1 MGTLGGI
8 MKAVAVHLESK
19 QVGLVD
25 LEIPK
30 LTNPDDVKIRMLEVG
45 VCGTDKEI
53 CRFEYGI
60 APAGSEYLVL
70 GHESLGQVEQV
81 GPEVQGVAE
90 GDLVVTMVRRPC
102 SDASC
107 VACATSHQ
115 DFCYTGKFQERGI
128 NAIHGFMT
136 GFVVD
141 RDRYI
146 CKVPAHL
153 RDIAVL
159 TEPLTIAEKG
169 LAELDLIQKR
179 LPWGTPGQL
188 AGYRHNALVLGA
200 GPVGIL
206 GAMALVVRGYQTY
219 VYSLETPDDP
229 KAQLCASFGAQY
241 LSAKE
246 YTMDQAA
253 VKIGNVDVMYEATG
267 YSPLTFD
274 AMRVLGI
281 NGVCVLTGIPGHK
294 PPIPIDTDLLLRNM
308 VLKNQVVVGT
318 VNAPRL
324 SFENAIADLE
334 AFDQKFPAAIRN
346 VISRRYAI
354 DEHADLLLGKAPGIK
369 NVISMEKAI

>member
-1 MGTLGGI
+1 

-25 LEIPK
+25 REIPT
-30 LTNPDDVKIRMLEVG
+30 LANRDDVKIRMLEVG

-60 APAGSEYLVL
+60 PPAGSEYLVL
-70 GHESLGQVEQV
+70 GHESLGVVEQI
-81 GPEVQGVAE
+81 GPEAQGLAE

-102 SDASC
+102 QEASC
-107 VACATSHQ
+107 VACAAAHQ
-115 DFCYTGKFQERGI
+115 DFCYSGKFQERGI
-128 NAIHGFMT
+128 NSIHGFMT

-146 CKVPAHL
+146 CRVPAHL

-169 LAELDLIQKR
+169 IAELDLIQQR

-188 AGYRHNALVLGA
+188 SGYRHNALILGA

-206 GAMALVVRGYQTY
+206 GAMALVVRGYTTY

-229 KAQLCASFGAQY
+229 KAQLCASFGAQF
-241 LSAKE
+241 LSAKD

-253 VKIGNVDVMYEATG
+253 AKIGNVDVVYEAAG

-281 NGVCVLTGIPGHK
+281 NGVVILTGIPGHK
-294 PPIPIDTDLLLRNM
+294 PPMPVDTDLLMRQM
-308 VLKNQVVVGT
+308 VLKNQVLVGT
-318 VNAPRL
+318 VNAPR
-324 SFENAIADLE
+324 SAFENAIADLE
-334 AFDQKFPAAIRN
+334 AFDAKFPAAIRN
-346 VISRRYAI
+346 VITRRYAI
-354 DEHADLLLGKAPGIK
+354 DEHADLLLGRAPGIK
-369 NVISMEKAI
+369 NVISMEKAV

>member
-1 MGTLGGI
+1 
-8 MKAVAVHLESK
+8 MKAVAVHIQSK

-25 LEIPK
+25 HEIPA
-30 LTNPDDVKIRMLEVG
+30 LVNPDDVKIRMLEVG

-60 APAGSEYLVL
+60 PPSGSDYLVL
-70 GHESLGQVEQV
+70 GHESLGQVEQI
-81 GPEVQGVAE
+81 GPEVQGVQE

-102 SDASC
+102 LDPSC
-107 VACATSHQ
+107 MACETSNQ
-115 DFCYTGKFQERGI
+115 DFCYTGKFEERGI
-128 NAIHGFMT
+128 NSIHGFMT

-169 LAELDLIQKR
+169 LTELDLIQKR

-188 AGYRHNALVLGA
+188 AGYKHNALVLGA

-206 GAMALVVRGYQTY
+206 GAMALVVRGYATY
-219 VYSLETPDDP
+219 LYSLEAPDDP
-229 KAQLCASFGAQY
+229 KAALCASFGAQY

-246 YTMDQAA
+246 YTMEQVAA
-253 VKIGNVDVMYEATG
+253 KIGNVDVVYEATG

-274 AMRVLGI
+274 AMRILGI
-281 NGVCVLTGIPGHK
+281 NGVFVLTGIPGHK
-294 PPIPIDTDLLLRNM
+294 GPIPVDTDFIMRQM

-318 VNAPRL
+318 VNAPRVA
-324 SFENAIADLE
+324 FENAIADLE
-334 AFDQKFPAAIRN
+334 TFDAKFPTAIRN
-346 VISRRYAI
+346 VITRRYEI
-354 DEHADLLLGKAPGIK
+354 GEHADLLLGKAAGIK
-369 NVISMEKAI
+369 NVISMERSI

>member
-1 MGTLGGI
+1 

-25 LEIPK
+25 QDVPVVVR
-30 LTNPDDVKIRMLEVG
+30 PDDVKIRMLEVG

-53 CRFEYGI
+53 CRFEYGVP
-60 APAGSEYLVL
+60 PAGSEYLIL

-81 GPEVQGVAE
+81 GPEVQGVVP

-102 SDASC
+102 GEAGC
-107 VACATSHQ
+107 VACATAHQ
-115 DFCYTGKFQERGI
+115 DFCYTGKFEERGI
-128 NAIHGFMT
+128 NSIHGFMT
-136 GFVVD
+136 GFIVD

-169 LAELDLIQKR
+169 LTELDLIQKR

-206 GAMALVVRGYQTY
+206 GAMALVVRGYTTF
-219 VYSLETPDDP
+219 VYSRETADDP

-241 LSAKE
+241 LCSKE
-246 YTMDQAA
+246 MTVEQVAA
-253 VKIGNVDVMYEATG
+253 KIGNVDVVYEATG
-267 YSPLTFD
+267 YSPLTFEV
-274 AMRVLGI
+274 MRILGI
-281 NGVCVLTGIPGHK
+281 NGVFVLTGIPGHGA
-294 PPIPIDTDLLLRNM
+294 PIPVDTDLIMRQM

-318 VNAPRL
+318 VNAPRAA
-324 SFENAIADLE
+324 FESAIADLE
-334 AFDQKFPAAIRN
+334 AFDAKFPEAIRK
-346 VISRRYAI
+346 VITRRYAI
-354 DEHADLLLGKAPGIK
+354 EEHADLLLGKAPGIK
-369 NVISMEKAI
+369 NVISMERAI

>member
-1 MGTLGGI
+1 
-8 MKAVAVHLESK
+8 MKAVAVHVQSK

-25 LEIPK
+25 QEIPG

-60 APAGSEYLVL
+60 PPSGSDYLVL

-81 GPEVQGVAE
+81 GPEVQGVQE

-102 SDASC
+102 VDPSC
-107 VACATSHQ
+107 LACATSHQ
-115 DFCYTGKFQERGI
+115 DFCYSGKFEERGI
-128 NAIHGFMT
+128 NSIHGFMT

-169 LAELDLIQKR
+169 LTELDLIQKR

-188 AGYRHNALVLGA
+188 SGYKHNALVLGA

-206 GAMALVVRGYQTY
+206 GAMALVVRGYTTY
-219 VYSLETPDDP
+219 MYSLEAPDDP
-229 KAQLCASFGAQY
+229 KAALCESFGAQY
-241 LSAKE
+241 LSSKE
-246 YTMDQAA
+246 YTVEQAA
-253 VKIGNVDVMYEATG
+253 AKIGNIDVVYEATG

-274 AMRVLGI
+274 AIRVLGI

-294 PPIPIDTDLLLRNM
+294 GPIPVDTDFIMRQM

-318 VNAPRL
+318 VNAPRAA
-324 SFENAIADLE
+324 FENAIADLE
-334 AFDQKFPAAIRN
+334 AFDSKFPAAIRN
-346 VISRRYAI
+346 VISRRYEVG
-354 DEHADLLLGKAPGIK
+354 EHADLLLGKTPGIK
-369 NVISMEKAI
+369 NVISMEKAL